1 MSSTWESGTGSGTR
15 RKVRQRAFGGV
26 VAFVL
31 AQRSWLG
38 VHALVG
44 AETLPVAELAE
55 LHHTVVGVAGLGGFR
70 RVCEMVGAAEP
81 CPAGCSSLSCPARN
95 AWASHF
101 SASLFTAG
109 EGEHNPADHHA
120 SPGARAVGPCAPSV
134 PRNSARAL
142 RVAISST
149 PSTSA
154 IPAARPRAAP
164 QPPATLLPA
173 ATLTTRHGGQTHG
186 VSRSITCSTRPTRSR
201 GPGPGSATLSPQAR
215 PGPIDARGVDTYR
228 VLKRCLTMTGAKMT
242 VPPSRLPGV
251 SAAVAQRVACPTCG
265 QAAGKIPVN
274 LFLCTM
280 GHEFEWRAC
289 PASNCGALSIRE
301 PSGSWL
307 CVQRSGRH
315 E

>member
-1 MSSTWESGTGSGTR
+1 
-15 RKVRQRAFGGV
+15 
-26 VAFVL
+26 
-31 AQRSWLG
+31 
-38 VHALVG
+38 
-44 AETLPVAELAE
+44 
-55 LHHTVVGVAGLGGFR
+55 
-70 RVCEMVGAAEP
+70 
-81 CPAGCSSLSCPARN
+81 
-95 AWASHF
+95 
-101 SASLFTAG
+101 
-109 EGEHNPADHHA
+109 
-120 SPGARAVGPCAPSV
+120 
-134 PRNSARAL
+134 
-142 RVAISST
+142 
-149 PSTSA
+149 
-154 IPAARPRAAP
+154 
-164 QPPATLLPA
+164 
-173 ATLTTRHGGQTHG
+173 
-186 VSRSITCSTRPTRSR
+186 
-201 GPGPGSATLSPQAR
+201 
-215 PGPIDARGVDTYR
+215 VDTYR